1 MGIVLL
7 PKVRGVFIVQI
18 EHKQDLEKQAVSLI
32 EGSHMQI
39 WKPYL
44 QRHRDWKELL
54 SMSR

>member
-32 EGSHMQI
+32 EGNHMQI

-54 SMSR
+54 SMSK